1 METAALEVRVAQL
14 ETEIQQVKTNCSKDH
29 HEIYDRLRALE
40 TESAVSAERYKNIM
54 SELETQKE
62 QLGQIILSIDD
73 LSGKPGKRWE
83 TAVTGLISGTV
94 GTVVGFLAQKL
105 A

>member
-1 METAALEVRVAQL
+1 METAALEVRITQL
-14 ETEIQQVKTNCSKDH
+14 ETEIRQVKTNCSKDH

-54 SELETQKE
+54 SELESQKD

-73 LSGKPGKRWE
+73 LNGKPGKRWE
-83 TAVTGLISGTV
+83 TMVTGLISGAV
-94 GTVVGFLAQKL
+94 GTLVGFLAQRL
-105 A
+105 L